1 WSISPSLKRPRLQYY
16 LAFILSILILLFI
29 DSSFPFDT
37 PWRMPFSLFSIVLA
51 TFFIMGTAL
60 YDSPIIDRTAFLPK
74 KLFILDFCL
83 CNLRFNQ
90 FSAWLNSSSDLGIS
104 YCMLFALLLIIQI
117 RTLNISFLKFSI
129 KFRTGAAGVKGILHR
144 QRN

>member
-1 WSISPSLKRPRLQYY
+1 MQYY

-37 PWRMPFSLFSIVLA
+37 PWLMPFSLFSIVLA
-51 TFFIMGTAL
+51 TFFIMGAAL

-104 YCMLFALLLIIQI
+104 YCMLFALLLITQI

>member
-1 WSISPSLKRPRLQYY
+1 MQYY

-51 TFFIMGTAL
+51 TFFIMGAAL

-104 YCMLFALLLIIQI
+104 YCMLFALLLITQI

>member
-1 WSISPSLKRPRLQYY
+1 MQYY
-16 LAFILSILILLFI
+16 LAFILSILILLCI

-51 TFFIMGTAL
+51 TFFIMGAAL

-104 YCMLFALLLIIQI
+104 YCMLFALLLITQI

>member
-1 WSISPSLKRPRLQYY
+1 MQYY
-16 LAFILSILILLFI
+16 PAFILSILILLFI

-37 PWRMPFSLFSIVLA
+37 PWRMPFSLFSIVLV
-51 TFFIMGTAL
+51 TFFIMGAAL

-104 YCMLFALLLIIQI
+104 YCMLFALLLITQI

-129 KFRTGAAGVKGILHR
+129 KFRTGATGVKGILHR

>member
-1 WSISPSLKRPRLQYY
+1 MAHAVQS
-16 LAFILSILILLFI
+16 
-29 DSSFPFDT
+29 
-37 PWRMPFSLFSIVLA
+37 FSIVLA
-51 TFFIMGTAL
+51 TFFIMGAAL

-104 YCMLFALLLIIQI
+104 YCMLFALLLITQI

>member
-1 WSISPSLKRPRLQYY
+1 GLKRSRLQYY

-51 TFFIMGTAL
+51 TFFIMGAAL

-104 YCMLFALLLIIQI
+104 YCMLFALLLITQI